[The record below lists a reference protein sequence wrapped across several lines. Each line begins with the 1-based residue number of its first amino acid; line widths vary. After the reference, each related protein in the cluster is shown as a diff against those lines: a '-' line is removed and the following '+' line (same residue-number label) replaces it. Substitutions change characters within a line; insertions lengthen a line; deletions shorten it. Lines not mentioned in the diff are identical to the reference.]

1 MMITFT
7 VEFSGLT
14 ESIVGQKSILLQ
26 MPEGSTYRYLVRK
39 LANDHP
45 ELVGILIAPDRENF
59 LSSNM
64 FVINGNLENA
74 VMLLDQPLEN
84 GTNIHLMSVI
94 TGG

>member
-1 MMITFT
+1 MITFT

-14 ESIVGQKSILLQ
+14 ESIVGQKSISLQ
-26 MPEGSTYRYLVRK
+26 MPDGSTYRDLVRK
-39 LANDHP
+39 LAHDYP
-45 ELVGILIAPDRENF
+45 DLVGILIAPDGENF

-74 VMLLDQPLEN
+74 VMLLDQLLEN
-84 GTNIHLMSVI
+84 GTTIHLMSVI

>member
-1 MMITFT
+1 MITFT

-14 ESIVGQKSILLQ
+14 ESIVGQKSILFQ
-26 MPEGSTYRYLVRK
+26 MPQGATYRDLVRK
-39 LANDHP
+39 LGNDHP
-45 ELVGILIAPDRENF
+45 ELVGILIAPDGENF

-84 GTNIHLMSVI
+84 GSTIHLMSVI

>member
-1 MMITFT
+1 MITFT

-14 ESIVGQKSILLQ
+14 ESIVGQKSTLLQ
-26 MPEGSTYRYLVRK
+26 LPQGSTYRDLVRK

-45 ELVGILIAPDRENF
+45 ELVGILIAPDEENF

-84 GTNIHLMSVI
+84 GSTIHLMSVI